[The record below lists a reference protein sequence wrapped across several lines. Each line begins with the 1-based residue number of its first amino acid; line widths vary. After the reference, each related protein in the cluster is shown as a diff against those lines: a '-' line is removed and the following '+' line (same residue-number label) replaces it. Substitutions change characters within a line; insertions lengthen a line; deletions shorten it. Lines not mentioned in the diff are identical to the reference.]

1 MGENSTRRGILSR
14 VTIAAFLVGGMM
26 TIGSAPAGADPGDDP
41 VGTLLGTVGQV
52 LDPDS
57 GSATPAPKV
66 RSSLPTRE
74 DDDSTGHETTD
85 PSGGDH
91 GSGDGLQVTLADQ
104 DVAQVGGSDAGMDG
118 DGSTTADSTVLALGG
133 QEILGAHA
141 DSDGTG
147 ESSAGDP
154 LEPLCS
160 GTDDAV
166 CVQLLYAD
174 ASAANG
180 HSESS
185 SGVAAVCVGGS
196 DSDATDCDGAIGAG
210 AVQSQG
216 QVDRT
221 ASGRTRASS
230 GSSAATVCLQRD
242 PVLGTCTVDAD
253 ALTSQGRA
261 DSDGTA
267 SKDSQV
273 LGLDL
278 AGTVVAN
285 TSEPSSLAL
294 PPDCADPGL
303 ACVFLNNG
311 ETYVARSAAGH
322 AVAALDASLLD
333 GTALATVAH
342 SETLVH
348 QGDAPDGPSGPD
360 DPQGGPTTPEPGSV
374 PVPQAGGTPTD
385 AVLPNTG
392 GVLSGFLTLGLL
404 GVGLGSLLVAWSRHV
419 ACADGSA

>member
-1 MGENSTRRGILSR
+1 MTPSAPCSGPSTRSWTPAPGTSHPGTEGQVR
-14 VTIAAFLVGGMM
+14 
-26 TIGSAPAGADPGDDP
+26 PAGAG
-41 VGTLLGTVGQV
+41 GRRL
-52 LDPDS
+52 
-57 GSATPAPKV
+57 A
-66 RSSLPTRE
+66 
-74 DDDSTGHETTD
+74 GHETTD
-85 PSGGDH
+85 PSGDDH
-91 GSGDGLQVTLADQ
+91 GSGDGLQVTLAEQ

-118 DGSTTADSTVLALGG
+118 NGSTTADSTVLALGG
-133 QEILGAHA
+133 QEVLGAHA

-180 HSESS
+180 HSESR
-185 SGVAAVCVGGS
+185 SGVAAACVGGG
-196 DSDATDCDGAIGAG
+196 DGDATDCDGAIGAG
-210 AVQSQG
+210 AVQSEG

-221 ASGRTRASS
+221 AAGRTRASS
-230 GSSAATVCLQRD
+230 SSSAATVCLQRD

-278 AGTVVAN
+278 AGTEVAD
-285 TSEPSSLAL
+285 TTEPTALAL

-333 GTALATVAH
+333 GTALATVAQ

-348 QGDAPDGPSGPD
+348 KVDAPDSPSGSD
-360 DPQGGPTTPEPGSV
+360 DPEGGSTTRSRAASRSRRPGVPRPTWCCRTP
-374 PVPQAGGTPTD
+374 
-385 AVLPNTG
+385 
-392 GVLSGFLTLGLL
+392 
-404 GVGLGSLLVAWSRHV
+404 V
-419 ACADGSA
+419 ACSAGSSASGCSAWASARCWSPGPAT